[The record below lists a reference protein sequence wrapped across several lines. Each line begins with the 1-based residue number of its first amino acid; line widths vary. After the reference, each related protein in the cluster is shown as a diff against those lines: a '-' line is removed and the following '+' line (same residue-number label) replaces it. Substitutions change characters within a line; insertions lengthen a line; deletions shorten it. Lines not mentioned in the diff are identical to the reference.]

1 MDCMMTVNLKEK
13 YMEAVSKHDDKID
26 SEDLTTLIH
35 RTPWVRILLERND
48 KENSVYSLEIELSL
62 PETIGTG
69 ESDSS
74 EIIDRLS
81 NHLQYLQKL
90 REYGFVLSVIG
101 TGCIYCASKVFHKP
115 PEDNLFRA
123 LLPP

>member
-81 NHLQYLQKL
+81 DHLQYLQN
-90 REYGFVLSVIG
+90 R
-101 TGCIYCASKVFHKP
+101 
-115 PEDNLFRA
+115 
-123 LLPP
+123 